1 MIFNN
6 YNKEENLYI
15 LNYPENEEELCALE
29 CRVLF
34 NKESKGK
41 YLFSNYNFD
50 ASNSPFIK
58 SALRIKIY
66 KNSLEE
72 VIEEIKEKNISY
84 ENFKV
89 IYLRLEDCDISY
101 KERLESVYK
110 VGMAVNGIANI
121 KNPSITLGLVKVQ
134 NYWLFGE
141 FDKNNCLWH
150 IHDKKPKSY
159 SNSLSFRVAKALI
172 NIGIGRDRNLKVID
186 PCCGVGTVILEG
198 LFMGIDIEGVEIKP
212 QIASDC
218 KRNLEFFNYKD
229 VITKGNIKDIEK
241 VYDVSIIDI
250 PYGVFTPTTKE
261 EQELIINSARKIS
274 KKLILISFENM
285 DEMLHQ
291 AGFKVVDSASFSK
304 GNFIRYISVCI

>member
-1 MIFNN
+1 MIFNK

-159 SNSLSFRVAKALI
+159 SNSLSFRVAKSLI
-172 NIGIGRDRNLKVID
+172 NIGVGRDRNLKVID

>member
-1 MIFNN
+1 MIFNK

-159 SNSLSFRVAKALI
+159 SNSLSFRVAKSLI
-172 NIGIGRDRNLKVID
+172 NIGVGRDRNLKVID

-285 DEMLHQ
+285 DEMLYK
-291 AGFKVVDSASFSK
+291 AGFKVADSASFSK

>member
-159 SNSLSFRVAKALI
+159 SNSLSFRVAKSLI

>member
-172 NIGIGRDRNLKVID
+172 NIGVGRDRNLKVID

-285 DEMLHQ
+285 DEMLYK

>member
-1 MIFNN
+1 MIFNK

-15 LNYPENEEELCALE
+15 LNYPENEEKLCALE

-34 NKESKGK
+34 DKEPKGK

-89 IYLRLEDCDISY
+89 VYLRLEDCDISY
-101 KERLESVYK
+101 KERLDSVYK
-110 VGMAVNGIANI
+110 VGMAINGIANI
-121 KNPSITLGLVKVQ
+121 KNPSITLGLVKVK
-134 NYWLFGE
+134 NFWLFGE

-159 SNSLSFRVAKALI
+159 SNSLSFRVAKSLI
-172 NIGIGRDRNLKVID
+172 NIGIGRDRSLKVID

-198 LFMGIDIEGVEIKP
+198 LFMGVDIEGVEIKP

-285 DEMLHQ
+285 DEMLHK
-291 AGFKVVDSASFSK
+291 AGFKVEDIASFSK
-304 GNFIRYISVCI
+304 GNFTRYISVCT

>member
-1 MIFNN
+1 MIFNK

-159 SNSLSFRVAKALI
+159 SNSLSFRVAKSLI
-172 NIGIGRDRNLKVID
+172 NIGVGRDRNLKVID

-285 DEMLHQ
+285 DEMLYK

>member
-159 SNSLSFRVAKALI
+159 SNSLSFRVAKSLI

-285 DEMLHQ
+285 DEMLYK